1 MIKKHYEI
9 PESELLLVKFEE
21 AFLGGTYNPKG
32 IEEGNERDGDD
43 EGFTFE

>member
-21 AFLGGTYNPKG
+21 NFCQSPNGVRSDSSSSGY
-32 IEEGNERDGDD
+32 DD
-43 EGFTFE
+43 ENDLGTI